1 MITTLLIVLVGLVVY
16 CYLGYPLMMSLLAK
30 LRANPWKRDENFQP
44 TVSVILAVY
53 NEEAVIEECL
63 SSLRKQNYPHDKVEI
78 LVGSD
83 GSSDATEKILKA
95 IAAEDPRVRPHL
107 FSDRRGKIPVVNDL
121 VRSATGEILVFAD
134 ADITLLPNSIACHTR
149 HYADA
154 NVGCVAGQLTYRGN
168 TGDLVMTSENDY
180 MSFENKLRRNE
191 ALIHSTVGIFGGNYS
206 LRRSEF
212 RTIPDA
218 PICDELFSALQVIE
232 KGMRTVFDPE
242 AISPEAFVRTIK
254 DEFKRKS
261 RYAARGFTTMTFF
274 PSLVS
279 PRSGLPSLMLWSHKM
294 FRYLAPFFLI
304 LIALVSIAAQIGAGS
319 LYLTSM
325 NTLMAIGVG
334 VLIAGAALDKLKLS
348 VPGISHLYWL
358 SAMNLAFCVGTLKFL
373 FGRERKFWSQTTR
386 TEAAHI
392 GAISEKEAVQL

>member
-1 MITTLLIVLVGLVVY
+1 MIITLLIVLVGLVVY
-16 CYLGYPLMMSLLAK
+16 CYLGYPLMMSLLAR

-63 SSLRKQNYPHDKVEI
+63 ASLRSQVYPHDKVEI

-83 GSSDATEKILKA
+83 GSSDSTEQILRA
-95 IAAEDPRVRPHL
+95 IALEDPRVRPYL
-107 FSDRRGKIPVVNDL
+107 FTDRRGKIPVVNDL
-121 VRSATGEILVFAD
+121 VKSATGEILVFAD
-134 ADITLLPNSIACHTR
+134 ADITLLPDSIKCHTR
-149 HYADA
+149 HYADQ
-154 NVGCVAGQLTYRGN
+154 NVGCVAGQLTYRGDS
-168 TGDLVMTSENDY
+168 GDLVLTSENDY

-218 PICDELFSALQVIE
+218 PICDELFSAMQVIE

-242 AISPEAFVRTIK
+242 AVSPEAFVRTIK

-279 PRSGLPSLMLWSHKM
+279 PLSGLPSLMLWSHKM
-294 FRYLAPFFLI
+294 LRYLAPFCLI
-304 LIALVSIAAQIGAGS
+304 MIAIVSIAAQIAANE

-325 NTLMAIGVG
+325 NILMAAGLCILIVG
-334 VLIAGAALDKLKLS
+334 ATLDKLKLS
-348 VPGISHLYWL
+348 IPGVSHLYWL

-373 FGRERKFWSQTTR
+373 FGRERKFWTQPTR
-386 TEAAHI
+386 TESQS
-392 GAISEKEAVQL
+392 ISTLAEKEAVQL